1 VVPEPVLVLLG
12 APVLVLL
19 GAPVLVLVGAAVLA
33 LPAGWPVARAG
44 PLACSPP
51 VGLVDAGVA
60 VDPPLGMV
68 MVLS

>member
-1 VVPEPVLVLLG
+1 MGAVVVALLGAVLVLIL
-12 APVLVLL
+12 
-19 GAPVLVLVGAAVLA
+19 GAAVLV
-33 LPAGWPVARAG
+33 LPAGPVARAG

-68 MVLS
+68 MLVLS

>member
-1 VVPEPVLVLLG
+1 MALVVVALVLVLLG
-12 APVLVLL
+12 AALVLL
-19 GAPVLVLVGAAVLA
+19 GAAVLV

-51 VGLVDAGVA
+51 AGLVDAGVA

-68 MVLS
+68 MV